1 MRCRDVMLNLVYTC
15 PENDSVLEC
24 ARKMRDEK
32 IGFIPVTAADGQ
44 LVGVLTDRD
53 IAVRVVAE
61 NKPLTTPVRQVM
73 SVGGL
78 VTCTPDDDL
87 LFLEK
92 RMASEKKSRA
102 VVLEKGRL
110 VGVISLSDIA
120 RRETSIRRTGAL
132 LRDVTQRE
140 SVAIA
145 RP

>member
-15 PENDSVLEC
+15 PENGSVLEC

-32 IGFIPVTAADGQ
+32 IGFIPVTSADGK

-53 IAVRVVAE
+53 ITVRVVAE
-61 NKPLTTPVRQVM
+61 NKPFTIPVKEVM
-73 SVGGL
+73 SIGEL

-87 LFLEK
+87 VFLEK

-102 VVLEKGRL
+102 VVLEKGQL

-120 RRETSIRRTGAL
+120 RAETSARRTGAL